1 MKRSLSP
8 EVASL
13 LRCPLTRQPLRPAT
27 SGELSDFDA
36 DFPEGAW
43 ISGDGFL
50 AYPVR
55 DGFPILVPGE
65 AVPRNAGERPGHCD
79 APADSD

>member
-1 MKRSLSP
+1 MKPSLSP

-27 SGELSDFDA
+27 GGELAAFAA

-43 ISGDGFL
+43 ITGDGL
-50 AYPVR
+50 RVYPVR

-65 AVPRNAGERPGHCD
+65 SVLR
-79 APADSD
+79 PADDPASGGGAPGSD